1 VNIAESFLELSF
13 ELGALDAEVAEGAC
27 FECGASSVTYTDA
40 RDDPVLEPA
49 PGEFRLWPATR
60 MQALFSG
67 DTDPLTISRSLARA
81 LGIPLERIVAAHVAD
96 RAWEREWLKDFHAM
110 RFGKRLWV
118 SPHHETVAEPGA
130 VVVRLDP
137 GLAFGTGTHPTTAL
151 CLEWLDRNLEAGAS
165 VIDYGCGS
173 GILAVAAVKLGARQ
187 AHCFDID
194 AQALV
199 ATRDNAAA
207 NGVERQV
214 LVCESADDLPR
225 PVDLVVAN
233 ILSGPLCALAPS
245 FAGLVRP
252 GGALVLAG
260 LMEHQTAEVTQAH
273 DAWFDMRSFAKR
285 DDWVGLSGRRRF

>member
-1 VNIAESFLELSF
+1 VNAFLELSF
-13 ELGALDAEVAEGAC
+13 ELGALDAEVAEAAC
-27 FECGASSVTYTDA
+27 FESGATSVTYTDT

-60 MQALFSG
+60 MQALYAG
-67 DTDPLTISRSLARA
+67 DTDAAATSRVLAA
-81 LGIPLERIVAAHVAD
+81 QLGIPLEGIVITPVAD

-118 SPHHETVAEPGA
+118 SPHHETVAEPEA

-151 CLEWLDRNLEAGAS
+151 CLQWLERHVTPGAR

-173 GILAVAAVKLGARQ
+173 GILAIAAVKLGAGH
-187 AHCFDID
+187 AYCFDID
-194 AQALV
+194 PQALI

-207 NGVERQV
+207 NGVTGEITI
-214 LVCESADDLPR
+214 CDSAELLPEGA
-225 PVDLVVAN
+225 DILVAN

-245 FAGLVRP
+245 FARLLGSA
-252 GGALVLAG
+252 GTLVLAG
-260 LMEHQTAEVTQAH
+260 LMDWQVPEVTQAH
-273 DAWFDMRSFAKR
+273 DAWFDIGPFAKR
-285 DDWVGLSGRRRF
+285 DDWVGLSGPRRF